1 MREESAISTG
11 AELPSQHTYVQETG
25 TLCWQRA
32 HAGELEEGQ
41 GSATSPGCLAKAG
54 STSGVTL
61 AWWSGATH
69 WESRLVT
76 LIRAGSACTCFG
88 PGGGIKG
95 EKLTS
100 VVERTRSPLV
110 YGSRQHLLGVATTT
124 LKEKFK

>member
-32 HAGELEEGQ
+32 RAGELEEGQ

-54 STSGVTL
+54 SASGVTL
-61 AWWSGATH
+61 ARRSGATH

-76 LIRAGSACTCFG
+76 LIGAGSACTRFG

-110 YGSRQHLLGVATTT
+110 HGSRQHLLGVATTT